1 MIKITFTTL
10 ALLLCGAVSG
20 MYSVGDMG
28 SSLPPV
34 SQASKSSKSTKS
46 SQKKKKKD
54 SDSKKSTTK
63 TERGSAFEGVKLVS
77 SSSWSDATAKR
88 NELAEEILK
97 AMERDYYEAEKRHR
111 NKPAKLSKNKLIAA
125 ATLLVASILMFI
137 FL

>member
-1 MIKITFTTL
+1 
-10 ALLLCGAVSG
+10 

-77 SSSWSDATAKR
+77 SRSWSDATAKR

-97 AMERDYYEAEKRHR
+97 AMGGTSVKDAQEDQQRED
-111 NKPAKLSKNKLIAA
+111 AA
-125 ATLLVASILMFI
+125 QAIQPESAVVSHVHHGSDTC
-137 FL
+137 